1 MSSTQYQTSLL
12 LSLSIITILLST
24 SSLIHCHISD
34 EHNDINLVELEL
46 ELDQKAMKQKLSHF
60 RLYWHDVLNSSTPSS
75 IPIVKPVTKTGFGQ
89 VNMIDNALTLGPE
102 LGSRV
107 VGKAQGFY
115 ALASQEEVGLLMAMN
130 FFFTTGKYNGSSITI
145 LGRNSVLNEVRE
157 MPVIGG
163 AGLFRLARGYV
174 QARTHAFDPSTGDAT
189 VEYTIYVFHF

>member
-1 MSSTQYQTSLL
+1 MTTSLL
-12 LSLSIITILLST
+12 LSLSITILLST
-24 SSLIHCHISD
+24 TSLHCHIID
-34 EHNDINLVELEL
+34 EHDNNINLVELEL
-46 ELDQKAMKQKLSHF
+46 NQKAMKQKLSHF
-60 RLYWHDVLNSSTPSS
+60 RLYWHDVLNSTKPSS
-75 IPIVKPVTKTGFGQ
+75 IPVVKPVTNTGFGQ

-145 LGRNSVLNEVRE
+145 MGRNSVMNDVRE

-163 AGLFRLARGYV
+163 SGLFRLARGYV
-174 QARTHAFDPSTGDAT
+174 QARTHDFNLNTGDAT